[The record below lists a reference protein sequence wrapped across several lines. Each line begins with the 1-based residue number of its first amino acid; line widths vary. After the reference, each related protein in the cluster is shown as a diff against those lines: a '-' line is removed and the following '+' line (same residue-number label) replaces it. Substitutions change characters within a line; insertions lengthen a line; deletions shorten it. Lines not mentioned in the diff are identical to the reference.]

1 MLRVFYFVTAC
12 LVGSL
17 GIGWMTAPAPQNLAH
32 ARQAAMSAPHHGGA
46 RAAAARERFA
56 ALGLLPAPPPEP
68 SQPPPPDVAIVFR
81 RDLSA
86 IEQTRR
92 GYQVWVVDLNQ
103 ERGRRGIRTGGVYQD
118 GWRVASI
125 TPQAVVLRRRG
136 EVRRIPV
143 FDPPAD
149 P

>member
-1 MLRVFYFVTAC
+1 MLRVVYFFTAC
-12 LVGSL
+12 LAASL
-17 GIGWMTAPAPQNLAH
+17 GVGWLTAPPPQDAVR
-32 ARQAAMSAPHHGGA
+32 ARPAITASPQHGGA
-46 RAAAARERFA
+46 HASAARTRLA
-56 ALGLLPAPPPEP
+56 ALGLLPPPPPAP
-68 SQPPPPDVAIVFR
+68 SLPPPPDVTIVFR

-103 ERGRRGIRTGGVYQD
+103 ERGRRGIRVGGIYQD
-118 GWRVASI
+118 GWRIASI

-136 EVRRIPV
+136 EVRHVAV

>member
-1 MLRVFYFVTAC
+1 MLRFAYFLAASL
-12 LVGSL
+12 LVSFGA
-17 GIGWMTAPAPQNLAH
+17 GWLTAPTPQNSAH
-32 ARQAAMSAPHHGGA
+32 ARASVFAPPHHTVE
-46 RAAAARERFA
+46 RAAAARTRFA
-56 ALGLLPAPPPEP
+56 ALGLLPPPPPEP
-68 SQPPPPDVAIVFR
+68 SQPPPPDIAVVFR

-103 ERGRRGIRTGGVYQD
+103 ERGRRSIRVGGVYQD

-125 TPQAVVLRRRG
+125 RPQSVELRRRG
-136 EVRRIPV
+136 ELRRVAV
-143 FDPPAD
+143 FDLPTD